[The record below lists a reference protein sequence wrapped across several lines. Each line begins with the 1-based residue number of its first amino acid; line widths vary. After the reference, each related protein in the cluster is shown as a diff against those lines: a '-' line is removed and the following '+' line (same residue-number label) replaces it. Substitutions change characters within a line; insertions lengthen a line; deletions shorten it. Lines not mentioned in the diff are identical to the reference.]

1 MLKMLLKYIGVAI
14 VLTLAI
20 AYILP
25 GKVQVERAT
34 VIEAS
39 PGDVFQLV
47 NSFESFNQWS
57 PWYEKDPNGDYK
69 IEGPEYGVGARM
81 TWASKMPDVGSGT
94 QEIIESVPDRLVRT
108 KLDFGEMGDANAFF
122 QIEPRGDD
130 LTHLVWGFDTDLGL
144 NPVSRYVGLM
154 FESWIGPDYEHGLT
168 KLKTLAEN
176 MPEPQP
182 TE

>member
-1 MLKMLLKYIGVAI
+1 MLKMLLKYTGVAI

-25 GKVQVERAT
+25 GKIQVERAT
-34 VIEAS
+34 VIEA
-39 PGDVFQLV
+39 PPEHVFELV

-57 PWYEKDPNGDYK
+57 PWYERDPEGHYR
-69 IEGPEYGVGARM
+69 IEGPEHGVGARM
-81 TWASKMPDVGSGT
+81 IWASEKPDVGSGS

-108 KLDFGEMGDANAFF
+108 KLDFGDMGDANAFF
-122 QIEPRGDD
+122 QIEPRGDE

-154 FESWIGPDYEHGLT
+154 FERWIGPDYEHGLA
-168 KLKTLAEN
+168 KLKTLAEEKAQTATN
-176 MPEPQP
+176 
-182 TE
+182 